1 MKKQFFLNL
10 MRGIAVV
17 VFCLTGFISM
27 QAGTVLAPFGQ
38 LSKQPWQAK
47 YSNYTYNNWYYTDYD
62 DSSWNDI
69 SGPISSTNDGLLYYA
84 TQWQESHNCYCVRRH
99 FNVNSLDQD
108 IYALYVT
115 HDNQCTVYLNGRK
128 IYDISDYDEPLK
140 YNKVYFPKEMLK
152 IGDNLL
158 AVRVYDPEGHEDY
171 MDFGIY
177 GEDLDWVSVELA
189 TPGTLGQEVLYQVNM
204 LSDVKFLRVKG
215 AMNGNDWTTIKNMA
229 NLLGTDLSQATATEV
244 PNKQFRNRS
253 DFCYMSLPK
262 GLKAIG
268 DEAFYGTYLG
278 NISIPASVTSIGQRA
293 FYENATLSVVDI
305 ASNSALTSIGE
316 SAFYECKRLKSISL
330 PNGITKLEEGVF
342 GGCSSLESV
351 VLPPALN
358 SIGSN
363 CFRGTSSLK
372 SIDFPQTLT
381 TIYSGAFSGCGLE
394 SVVLPVNLSYLGDG
408 AFYDCR
414 SLKNLVLPATPNV
427 KSSSSWTGY
436 YSSFNYCTSLEKV
449 ICLSATPPAIY
460 SNPFSY
466 VDRSKV
472 TLVVPAFAVV
482 DYKLSTYWH
491 EFGSIIEGAETEFL
505 NIGSTLTLTNNRR
518 PAKKVDVLLA
528 EGGSLIV
535 GGNAPFEVGALTF
548 TVNTPNKSFGKLL
561 NSTPAMTADQVTTRF
576 YARSNR
582 WYFIT
587 PLHDVNVNDVS
598 HGNAEASF
606 IFRYYNAQNRAVN
619 GPKDSWQNLTD
630 NTLKAKQGYI
640 FQTNRDGWIT
650 MPATIS
656 GKDAALAYD
665 DVATVLKTYNA
676 PNAADANWNYVG
688 NPYPCYYDTYYMD
701 FAAPIT
707 VYDYNNWTYRAYSPI
722 DDDYVLCPMEAFFV
736 QKPANLAQILFP
748 KEGRQMKAEVDR
760 PARIRKVAGNARQLF
775 DIQVGDGTYSDQTRL
790 VVNSEATTAYEP
802 ARDATK
808 FLSNETTAPQIY
820 TIDEAGNQ
828 LAINERPLNQ
838 QNSVALGIIAN
849 QPGTYTISLVRGHGN
864 LILTDIQ
871 TGQATDLSLESY
883 TFTIN
888 EAGHINQR
896 FTLSMGSDITD
907 INMMSTNDKE
917 TNDAVYDLQGRK
929 LSEGQ
934 VMKGVYLK
942 NGKKYMVK

>member
-17 VFCLTGFISM
+17 VFALTGFISM
-27 QAGTVLAPFGQ
+27 QASTVLAPFGQ

-47 YSNYTYNNWYYTDYD
+47 YSNNYYSNWSKTDYD
-62 DSSWNDI
+62 DSSWIDI
-69 SGPISSTNDGLLYYA
+69 SGPISSTNDGLPYYA
-84 TQWQESHNCYCVRRH
+84 TQWQGSYNSYYVHRH

-115 HDNQCTVYLNGRK
+115 HDDQCIVYLNGRK
-128 IYDISDYDEPLK
+128 IYDISGFDEPLK

-158 AVRVYDPEGHEDY
+158 AVYVNDSGGGEDY
-171 MDFGIY
+171 VDFGIY
-177 GEDLDWVSVELA
+177 GEDLGWVSVELA
-189 TPGTLGQEVLYQVNM
+189 TPGTLGQEVLYQVDM

-215 AMNGNDWTTIKNMA
+215 AMNDDDWTTIKNMA
-229 NLLGTDLSQATATEV
+229 NLSGADLSQATATEV
-244 PNKQFRNRS
+244 PNEQFEYWS
-253 DFCYMSLPK
+253 DFSYILLPK
-262 GLKAIG
+262 GLKTIG
-268 DEAFYGTYLG
+268 NEAFRNTKLG

-293 FYENATLSVVDI
+293 FYQNEILSVVDF
-305 ASNSALTSIGE
+305 APNSALTSIGE
-316 SAFYECKRLKSISL
+316 YAFYECKRLKSISL
-330 PNGITKLEEGVF
+330 PNGITKLENGVF
-342 GGCSSLESV
+342 ETCSELESV
-351 VLPPALN
+351 ILPPALN
-358 SIGSN
+358 SIGSY
-363 CFRGTSSLK
+363 CFSSSSLK

-381 TIYSGAFSGCGLE
+381 TIDNGAFRLSGLE
-394 SVVLPVNLSYLGDG
+394 SVVLPVNLSYLGGD
-408 AFYDCR
+408 AFAHCR
-414 SLKNLVLPATPNV
+414 SLKNLVLPATPNI
-427 KSSSSWTGY
+427 KYGNGY
-436 YSSFNYCTSLEKV
+436 DGYHSNFYECTSLEKV
-449 ICLSATPPAIY
+449 TCLSATPPAI
-460 SNPFSY
+460 SSDPFSY

-482 DYKLSTYWH
+482 DYKLDTYWH
-491 EFGSIIEGAETEFL
+491 EFGSIIEGAETDFL

-598 HGNAEASF
+598 HDNAEASF

-665 DVATVLKTYNA
+665 DVATVMKTYNA

-707 VYDYNNWTYRAYSPI
+707 VYDYNNRTYRAYSPI

-736 QKPANLAQILFP
+736 QKPANLTQILFP

-790 VVNSEATTAYEP
+790 VVNPEATTAYEA
-802 ARDATK
+802 ARDVTK
-808 FLSNETTAPQIY
+808 FFSSETTIPQIY
-820 TIDEAGNQ
+820 TIDESGNQ
-828 LAINERPLNQ
+828 LAINERPLDQ
-838 QNSVALGIIAN
+838 QNSVALGIITN

-917 TNDAVYDLQGRK
+917 TNNAVYDLQGRK